1 MTRRP
6 GEAPGPETTALPVH
20 RTVLLDEAVAGLA
33 IVEGRSGGRFVDGTF
48 GRGGHSRLILSQLS
62 PTGRL
67 LALDRDPEAV
77 RAASAINDERFV
89 LRHSAFSGLAEA
101 LQAEWGSA
109 AEGVDGVLLDIGVS
123 SPQID
128 VGERGFSFRQDG
140 PLDMRMDTTRGETAA
155 EWLNRADER
164 DITEVIRNYGEERF
178 AFQIAKKIVSAR
190 QQQRIERTEQLATLI
205 AQTVRT
211 REPGQDPATRSFQA
225 LRIHVN
231 QELQELELVLPQALA
246 ALKPGGRLVVI
257 SFHSLEDRVV
267 KNFMREHSTSREPP
281 KGVPIR
287 AADLPPPAARLIG
300 RAVRPS
306 AAEVSANPRSRS
318 AIMRILEKC

>member
-1 MTRRP
+1 MNARP
-6 GEAPGPETTALPVH
+6 CALPAGIPEH
-20 RTVLLDEAVAGLA
+20 RTVLLTEAVAALR
-33 IVEGRSGGRFVDGTF
+33 IEGDRQGGCYVDGTF
-48 GRGGHSRLILSQLS
+48 GRGGHSRAILAALGAS
-62 PTGRL
+62 GRL
-67 LALDRDPEAV
+67 LAFDRDPEAV
-77 RAASAINDERFV
+77 RAGSDIKDQRFS
-89 LRHSAFSGLAEA
+89 LRHSRFSEMPDVLGEVLGSSEA
-101 LQAEWGSA
+101 V
-109 AEGVDGVLLDIGVS
+109 VDGVLLDIGVS

-155 EWLNRADER
+155 EWLERASER
-164 DITEVIRNYGEERF
+164 DITEVIKNYGEERF

-190 QQQRIERTEQLATLI
+190 QQQRIERTGQLAALV
-205 AQTVRT
+205 ASAVRT
-211 REPGQDPATRSFQA
+211 REPGQDPATRCFQA

-231 QELQELELVLPQALA
+231 QELEELQLVLPQALA
-246 ALKPGGRLVVI
+246 ALRPGGRLVVI

-267 KNFMREHSTSREPP
+267 KNFMREQATPREPP

-306 AAEVSANPRSRS
+306 AAEVSANPRARS
-318 AIMRILEKC
+318 ATLRVLERV